1 MAGIYEKADQLEAK
15 NQKIKTDKARNAIFE
30 RLISVLKQNF
40 GHQGLTTKT
49 VSLKAGSGLEAHFGN
64 IAYEVNFKEIVYND
78 FIQEAKQFIVRI
90 TLQQIACHVMSE
102 DTIRFSITEDHL
114 KTFKNKFEELTF
126 EQFLNDPTRPRVKPV
141 KKETANPEKEIIAS
155 SENTKLNEKEMTA
168 QTATQTGNQVQR
180 TATEQ
185 LKFIQDFL
193 ESKFSRTQYSE
204 PKINSEKQRVEF
216 KANTPYTRQEIE
228 GSLKSAKIPYGKP
241 LAENTKTL
249 WFSLIKYEDSVVEGP
264 VNEVTN
270 LSDDNPYAAF
280 NEMTKAAQAKLKK
293 EIQVFLK
300 GKRLQNTIAG
310 KSGFSFNFRSN
321 EEMKTAYLFVIVS
334 KLYVVESLDKTGDQ
348 CFLITGR
355 KDPAKKGEEI
365 AEATTTT
372 SVSAKVA
379 QNTSKRKSELTPE
392 EQDRLKELRSDINY
406 DLSLSGKFNYK
417 NYILGPLGSK
427 QNFVVANCGAF
438 VEPIL
443 EFLQQSYDVKKSPRG
458 NKALWIFGKKDSE
471 PESIIQNDLDAQ
483 EATEDDADRKQFK
496 SSISSL
502 ENLFELYVLQKK
514 EIVELNEK
522 LAISSGHS
530 EKDIF
535 LGLTKLYQDLVA
547 GGGDLMVRLRQP
559 DDSEIMNRIDLE
571 KFLKYFAN
579 VFIENKE

>member
-1 MAGIYEKADQLEAK
+1 MAGIYEKADLLEAK

-30 RLISVLKQNF
+30 RLISILKQNF
-40 GHQGLTTKT
+40 AHQGLTTKT
-49 VSLKAGSGLEAHFGN
+49 VALKAGSGLEAHFGN
-64 IAYEVNFKEIVYND
+64 IAYEVNFKEIVYDD

-126 EQFLNDPTRPRVKPV
+126 EQFLKDPTRPRVKPV
-141 KKETANPEKEIIAS
+141 KKEIANPENEIVAS
-155 SENTKLNEKEMTA
+155 SNSNSTLKQKTTEMTNTA
-168 QTATQTGNQVQR
+168 TATQNDQKPTTLEELLVFMEN
-180 TATEQ
+180 
-185 LKFIQDFL
+185 FL
-193 ESKFSRTQYSE
+193 NVRGYEHGPHYKNIEIDEVYNR
-204 PKINSEKQRVEF
+204 IAF
-216 KANTPYTRQEIE
+216 KANTPAIRQEIE
-228 GSLKSAKIPYGKP
+228 GTLTKANLPYERP
-241 LAENTKTL
+241 TAENTKTL
-249 WFSLIKYEDSVVEGP
+249 WFKLAEVKLFT
-264 VNEVTN
+264 NE
-270 LSDDNPYAAF
+270 F
-280 NEMTKAAQAKLKK
+280 KK
-293 EIQVFLK
+293 EIQVYLK
-300 GKRLQNTIAG
+300 GKKVLNVLINRFG
-310 KSGFSFNFRSN
+310 MSVHFRSN
-321 EEMKTAYLFVIVS
+321 KEMKAAYDFMVNGKVY
-334 KLYVVESLDKTGDQ
+334 KVEPVDRRDPKS
-348 CFLITGR
+348 FWITG
-355 KDPAKKGEEI
+355 KLKTENSTDEIVKADSPLPVAKTEPI
-365 AEATTTT
+365 T
-372 SVSAKVA
+372 KVDKP
-379 QNTSKRKSELTPE
+379 NSELSKE
-392 EQDRLKELRSDINY
+392 EQDKLKELRSDINY
-406 DLSLSGKFNYK
+406 DLLLSGKFNYK
-417 NYILGPLGSK
+417 NYNLGPLGSK

-443 EFLQQSYDVKKSPRG
+443 EFLQQSYNVKKSPRG

-471 PESIIQNDLDAQ
+471 PELIIQNDLDAQ

-522 LAISSGHS
+522 LAISSGYS